1 MEPKDPVKTM
11 MAFLTDRLHIDPVTG
26 HLKVHLTDNTL
37 TIEGSIKSIALKK
50 RALLFAMSI
59 TGTDGVVD
67 RLKVKPSKRM
77 TDDEIKVHVYHSY
90 SSEPTLKGLSIRAEI
105 KDGVIDIEGVVGSL
119 THKRLAGVLAWWVP
133 GTMDVINSLEVAPPE
148 QDTDD
153 EVSDALRII
162 IEKDSLIDASS
173 INISARNWIVTLEGS
188 AKSEAEKNAAEED
201 AWYTWGVNDVI
212 NRINV
217 EPFGRLRR

>member
-1 MEPKDPVKTM
+1 MEPKDPIKTM
-11 MAFLTDRLHIDPVTG
+11 TAFLTDRLHIDPVAG
-26 HLKVHLTDNTL
+26 HLKVHLTDKTL
-37 TIEGSIKSIALKK
+37 TIEGLIESIALKK

-59 TGTDGVVD
+59 TGADGVVD
-67 RLKVKPSKRM
+67 RLKVRPSKRM

-90 SSEPTLKGLSIRAEI
+90 SSEPTLKGSSIRAEI

-162 IEKDSLIDASS
+162 IEKDSLIDASA